1 MEHRLASVYT
11 ALRHP
16 IHPPEMGRGPGRREA
31 EELPLSQLGD
41 LDERPS
47 FSGLQFPWLQHG
59 AASLFHRA
67 MAKIN
72 QINVRGSA

>member
-1 MEHRLASVYT
+1 MVKGKGLLLSKVPRTT
-11 ALRHP
+11 A
-16 IHPPEMGRGPGRREA
+16 MT

-41 LDERPS
+41 LGEQPS